1 MKSPYLHFLKQS
13 TAAVR
18 ATLRNVRHQVPTL
31 ALAGVASLTL
41 FTSCLEDAVPTTGYT
56 QEQLNTSPKAKEGA
70 FWAIPSNHCVAWRQ
84 PLAVRLGILDAYS
97 RRDDG
102 RHDQSLSSLRPL

>member
-1 MKSPYLHFLKQS
+1 MKSPYLHLLKQS

-56 QEQLNTSPKAKEGA
+56 QKA
-70 FWAIPSNHCVAWRQ
+70 PS
-84 PLAVRLGILDAYS
+84 LALGLV
-97 RRDDG
+97 
-102 RHDQSLSSLRPL
+102 LSCSWV

>member
-13 TAAVR
+13 TDAVR

-41 FTSCLEDAVPTTGYT
+41 FSSCLEDAVPTTG
-56 QEQLNTSPKAKEGA
+56 
-70 FWAIPSNHCVAWRQ
+70 
-84 PLAVRLGILDAYS
+84 
-97 RRDDG
+97 
-102 RHDQSLSSLRPL
+102 